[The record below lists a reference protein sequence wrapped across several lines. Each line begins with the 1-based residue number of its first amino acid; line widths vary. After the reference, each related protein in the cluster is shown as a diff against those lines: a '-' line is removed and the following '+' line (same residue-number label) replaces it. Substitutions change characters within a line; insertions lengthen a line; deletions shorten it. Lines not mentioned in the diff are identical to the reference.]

1 MGLKS
6 LIILPFARIWA
17 SRIKQ
22 KSKRA
27 IQSQDYW
34 FKTLVKRGASTQFGR
49 DHGLK
54 PTMDYEQFKAS
65 VPLTDYEG
73 LNGYVSRIIA
83 GEANVLWPGLPLYFA
98 KTSGT
103 TSGTKFIPITRDSLP
118 YHVGSARN
126 AVFCYVAETNDASVF
141 DGRMIFLSGSP
152 ILDFVGKI
160 KAGRLSG
167 IVNHHIPGFVK
178 RNQLPS
184 WETNCIEDWELKLKS
199 IIKETKEEDLS
210 LIGGIPSWVQM
221 YFEQLLEDTKT
232 NSIKELFP
240 NLQLYVFGGVNFE
253 PYRARFMALLGRNV
267 KTIETYPASEGFIA
281 FQDSQS
287 EDGLLLQTDVGIFY
301 EFVPLRELGKENQQR
316 IPLVDVKLNENYA
329 IILNTNAG
337 LWGYLIGDT
346 VRFVS
351 INPYRIKVTG
361 RTKHFISAFGEHV
374 IGEEVEQA
382 MRMAIDFFQLQVLEF
397 HVAPLVQAG
406 QSELP
411 RHQWFIEF
419 HTLPENLLEIQ
430 FYLDEQMQKQN
441 AYYRDLI
448 QGNILQSL
456 EICPVKVG
464 GFHEFMR
471 SEGKLGG
478 QNKVPRL
485 ADNRKIAD
493 ALPILPA

>member
-1 MGLKS
+1 ML
-6 LIILPFARIWA
+6 
-17 SRIKQ
+17 
-22 KSKRA
+22 
-27 IQSQDYW
+27 
-34 FKTLVKRGASTQFGR
+34 
-49 DHGLK
+49 
-54 PTMDYEQFKAS
+54 
-65 VPLTDYEG
+65 
-73 LNGYVSRIIA
+73 GY
-83 GEANVLWPGLPLYFA
+83 
-98 KTSGT
+98 
-103 TSGTKFIPITRDSLP
+103 
-118 YHVGSARN
+118 
-126 AVFCYVAETNDASVF
+126 
-141 DGRMIFLSGSP
+141 
-152 ILDFVGKI
+152 
-160 KAGRLSG
+160 
-167 IVNHHIPGFVK
+167 
-178 RNQLPS
+178 
-184 WETNCIEDWELKLKS
+184 
-199 IIKETKEEDLS
+199 
-210 LIGGIPSWVQM
+210 GGI
-221 YFEQLLEDTKT
+221 
-232 NSIKELFP
+232 LF
-240 NLQLYVFGGVNFE
+240 
-253 PYRARFMALLGRNV
+253 
-267 KTIETYPASEGFIA
+267 
-281 FQDSQS
+281 
-287 EDGLLLQTDVGIFY
+287 
-301 EFVPLRELGKENQQR
+301 
-316 IPLVDVKLNENYA
+316 
-329 IILNTNAG
+329 
-337 LWGYLIGDT
+337 GDT